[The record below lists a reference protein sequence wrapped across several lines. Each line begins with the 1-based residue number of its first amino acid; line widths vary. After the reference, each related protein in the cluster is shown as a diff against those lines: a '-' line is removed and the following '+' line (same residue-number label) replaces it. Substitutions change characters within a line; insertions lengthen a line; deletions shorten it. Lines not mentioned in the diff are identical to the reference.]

1 MSKVK
6 VNSRIMILLVVML
19 LCVALVGG
27 GVQAQ
32 KIRMRY
38 WGTADIGDVDAANE
52 ISREFEKKN
61 PNVSIENEYFPQ
73 FEIKLYT
80 ALATGT
86 GPDVFFV
93 RGRYIRKLIKSN
105 MLLRFTPDGMSQE
118 DYRKDF
124 LSRPPEKDAYIGSDG
139 EYYGIPVTFLPSH
152 FGYFLN
158 LDLLAKAGLAEHPET
173 WDEILQAAAKMTVR
187 DGGMVK
193 QAGFARTEWDVAYS
207 VWSFIWQF
215 GGDFFNDESKRFDY
229 TSAKAKEGANLWV
242 DTVLQFFGP
251 EIGSAWEAWM
261 DSRVA
266 MLICQPW
273 NARYTHMMAPD
284 LPFVFLPLPSAVEGA
299 PYLMLA
305 GSDSIGWAASAKT
318 QSPDSALDFLKFI
331 GSPEM
336 SYIYLGYSGE
346 VPLTKAHWDS
356 DYFKT
361 GEGAEWAWV
370 LQKLKED
377 IGVVR
382 WGALMGD
389 EQRATAIVEQ
399 QIDLVYAGSQTVDE
413 ALAAIEKQSN
423 EMIIEYYPD

>member
-27 GVQAQ
+27 GVQAA

-38 WGTADIGDVDAANE
+38 WGTSDVGDVDAANE

-61 PNVSIENEYFPQ
+61 PNVSIENEYFPK
-73 FEIKLYT
+73 FDVKLYT
-80 ALATGT
+80 ALATRT

-93 RGRYIRKLIKSN
+93 RGLYIQKLIKSN
-105 MLLRFTPDGMSQE
+105 QLLRFTPDAMSKE

-124 LSRPPEKDAYIGSDG
+124 LSRPAEKDAYIGFDG
-139 EYYGIPVTFLPSH
+139 EYYGVPVTFLPSH

-158 LDLLAKAGLAEHPET
+158 LDLLAEAGLAEYPET
-173 WDEILQAAAKMTVR
+173 WEEILQAAAKMTVR
-187 DGGMVK
+187 DGGMIK
-193 QAGFARTEWDVAYS
+193 QAGFSRTEWGINETI
-207 VWSFIWQF
+207 WSLIWQY

-229 TSAKAKEGANLWV
+229 TNPKAKAGVNLWV
-242 DTVLQFFGP
+242 DTILKFSGP
-251 EIGSAWEAWM
+251 EIGSAYEAWM

-273 NARYTHMMAPD
+273 LGRYTHMMAPD
-284 LPFVFLPLPSAVEGA
+284 VRFVFLPLPSAVEGTR
-299 PYLMLA
+299 YFMRA
-305 GSDSIGWAASAKT
+305 GTDAIGWAASAET
-318 QSPDSALDFLKFI
+318 EYPDSALDFLKFI

-336 SYIYLGYSGE
+336 TYVYLGYSGE

-370 LQKLKED
+370 PQKLKED
-377 IGVVR
+377 PDVVR
-382 WGALMGD
+382 WGSLMGD
-389 EQRATAIVEQ
+389 EWRAANIVEQ
-399 QIDLVYAGSQTVDE
+399 QMDLVYTKSQTVDE
-413 ALAAIEKQSN
+413 ALAAMEKESN
-423 EMIIEYYPD
+423 EMIIDYYPD